1 MSSRLIYG
9 CMTIGGSWDDAPQSA
24 GTVDRAR
31 AAVHAAL
38 DAGITDFDHADIYAH
53 GKSEEVFGEL
63 LAEDPELR
71 RRVRLQTKCGVR
83 LPGNTAAPGAP
94 THYRLDR
101 DTIRRGL
108 EESLRRLRVD
118 SVERFMLHRP
128 DPLADPREVAGIL
141 DELRKE
147 GLIRSV
153 GLSNMSTRQVSR
165 YQQVLSTPVTAVQL
179 ELSLRHRSFVEQQIL
194 ANHPEGAE
202 HSFPE
207 GLLEYCAA
215 DGIEVQA
222 WGALARGLYTG
233 APIPPEDQHAA
244 ATAET
249 VHRIASA
256 HGVPGEAVVLAWLM
270 KHPGGIRPVL
280 GTTDP
285 ERIAACAAAEE
296 LASRLGHEDWYAL
309 LTAARGQSV
318 P

>member
-9 CMTIGGSWDDAPQSA
+9 CMTIGGSWDDAPHDA
-24 GTVDRAR
+24 ATVDRAR

-53 GKSEEVFGEL
+53 GKSEAVFGEL
-63 LAEDPELR
+63 LAEDPALAG
-71 RRVRLQTKCGVR
+71 RVRLQTKCGVR

-94 THYRLDR
+94 AHYRLDR
-101 DTIRRGL
+101 GTIRAGL
-108 EESLRRLRVD
+108 EGSLRRLRVD

-128 DPLADPREVAGIL
+128 DPLADPHEVADAL
-141 DELRKE
+141 DELRRE

-153 GLSNMSTRQVSR
+153 GLSNMSTRQVAL
-165 YQQVLSTPVTAVQL
+165 YQQLLTTPVTALQL
-179 ELSLRHRSFVEQQIL
+179 ELSLRHRGFVEQQIL

-207 GLLEYCAA
+207 GILEYCAA

-249 VHRIASA
+249 VHRIAAA
-256 HGVPGEAVVLAWLM
+256 HAVSGEAVVLAWLM
-270 KHPGGIRPVL
+270 RHPGGIRPVL

-285 ERIAACAAAEE
+285 RRIAACAEAEA
-296 LASRLGHEDWYAL
+296 LAPRLGHEDWYAL
-309 LTAARGQSV
+309 LTAARGNPV

>member
-9 CMTIGGSWDDAPQSA
+9 CMTIGGAWDDTPVDA

-53 GKSEEVFGEL
+53 GKSEAVFGEL
-63 LAEDPELR
+63 LAEDPELG
-71 RRVRLQTKCGVR
+71 RRVILQTKCGVR

-94 THYRLDR
+94 VHYRLDR
-101 DTIRRGL
+101 DTIRSSL
-108 EESLRRLRVD
+108 EGSLRRLRVD
-118 SVERFMLHRP
+118 SVERLMLHRP
-128 DPLADPREVAGIL
+128 DPLADTREVAGAL
-141 DELRKE
+141 DELRRE

-153 GLSNMSTRQVSR
+153 GLSNMSTRQVSL
-165 YQQVLSTPVTAVQL
+165 YQQLLSTPVTAVQL
-179 ELSLRHRSFVEQQIL
+179 ELSLRHRGFVEQQIL

-207 GLLEYCAA
+207 GILEYCAA

-222 WGALARGLYTG
+222 WGSLARGLYTG

-244 ATAET
+244 ATAAT
-249 VHRIASA
+249 AHRIAAEHATS
-256 HGVPGEAVVLAWLM
+256 GEAVVLAWLM
-270 KHPGGIRPVL
+270 RHPGGIRPVL
-280 GTTDP
+280 GTTAP
-285 ERIAACAAAEE
+285 ERIAACAGAEE

-309 LTAARGQSV
+309 LTAARGDAV

>member
-9 CMTIGGSWDDAPQSA
+9 CMTIGGSWDDAPPSA

-83 LPGNTAAPGAP
+83 LPGNTATPGAP

-108 EESLRRLRVD
+108 EGSLRRLRVD

-128 DPLADPREVAGIL
+128 DPLADPREVAGAL

-256 HGVPGEAVVLAWLM
+256 HGVAGEAVVLAWLM